1 VEKWKSAGGEGG
13 GKCSLENAGQASRI
27 MQWGTKKEK
36 KAENEQ
42 RTGQNCQTKAPFP
55 QSTWQQKGAPGAGG
69 SRQGGVARGCEP
81 RVCTL
86 HILQMPTP
94 THGER
99 RKTRTEL
106 DFQQPQSRQHFPC

>member
-69 SRQGGVARGCEP
+69 SWQGGRG
-81 RVCTL
+81 TGL
-86 HILQMPTP
+86 
-94 THGER
+94 
-99 RKTRTEL
+99 
-106 DFQQPQSRQHFPC
+106 